1 MKRLVFSCASAG
13 AVFAGL
19 AFGGEPAAVSA
30 PDVAGETVPL
40 ERPERDRDLRVW
52 AGPARRFGSSIKA
65 RWNSAKVASF
75 LPAAYSR
82 SASLGS
88 LDAPTDYVD
97 RDYEDGF
104 VHVDEG
110 TTDPMTEIYGTTW
123 NWGYDEPSQYDG
135 ATITYRTGTA
145 GTESRFRRES
155 VADGLHEPG
164 DFDQTGFELG
174 AFWSVADVLRGDLS
188 LEVSARF
195 YGDEEEKFSD
205 GGVFGRS
212 SSTSWEVVDIYDA
225 QWPDVPAAPYAGDWE
240 GPGYVI
246 DQTPMAREKR
256 KTGSSSSKWTASST
270 GSAELELWDL
280 RIGPSM
286 QWALCRYVEVG
297 VAAQLLAG
305 RVSLDVKSQTSVHDG
320 SRLAVSSAESSSED
334 QWIWGASATAAATA
348 TLPCGFFASASG
360 SYDWWDGRVEA
371 SAGPYDV
378 SADLGRWSLSLRFGK
393 DF

>member
-1 MKRLVFSCASAG
+1 MNRFVVSCAFAG
-13 AVFAGL
+13 AALAGS
-19 AFGGEPAAVSA
+19 AFGGGPAEVSA
-30 PDVAGETVPL
+30 RGDAGETVAL
-40 ERPERDRDLRVW
+40 EKPERDRDLRVW
-52 AGPARRFGSSIKA
+52 AGPVRRFGSSVKA
-65 RWNSAKVASF
+65 RWNAGKVAAF
-75 LPAAYSR
+75 LPASYSR
-82 SASLGS
+82 GASLGP

-110 TTDPMTEIYGTTW
+110 TTDPLTEVYGTTW
-123 NWGYDEPSQYDG
+123 NWGYDLPSQYDG
-135 ATITYRTGTA
+135 ATITYRTGTT

-155 VADGLHEPG
+155 VADVLHEPD
-164 DFDQTGFELG
+164 DFDQAGFELG
-174 AFWSVADVLRGDLS
+174 AFWSVADVLRGDLA

-195 YGDEEEKFSD
+195 FGEEEEKFSD

-225 QWPDVPAAPYAGDWE
+225 QWPDVPAAPYAGDLE
-240 GPGYVI
+240 GPGYVL

-270 GSAELELWDL
+270 GGARLGLWDV
-280 RIGPSM
+280 RVGPSM
-286 QWALCRYVEVG
+286 HWALCRYVEVD
-297 VAAQLLAG
+297 VSAQFLAG
-305 RVSLDVKSQTSVHDG
+305 RVSLEAKSQTTVRDG
-320 SRLAVSSAESSSED
+320 SRLVASSAESVSEEK
-334 QWIWGASATAAATA
+334 WAWGASATAAATA
-348 TLPCGFFASASG
+348 ALPWGFFASAAG
-360 SYDWWDGRVEA
+360 SCDWWDGRIEA